1 MPSAGLQLALYV
13 RYAATFRERSTE
25 TDGASNSA
33 KTVWE
38 GNLIAADLFGQ
49 LFPTSRSPEFI
60 WSSSGFI
67 RNSLPS
73 VVITPTELDR

>member
-13 RYAATFRERSTE
+13 RYAATFRERSAE
-25 TDGASNSA
+25 ADPASNSA

-49 LFPTSRSPEFI
+49 LFPTSRRN
-60 WSSSGFI
+60 SSGVHRVSFGI
-67 RNSLPS
+67 HCQVL
-73 VVITPTELDR
+73 